1 MNMNMRSWY
10 KAVAVTVATS
20 SLGISVQAQN
30 VVYDASKQI
39 GTTLVQSFYSTNEFG
54 DQIKL
59 AGAGPLDRTIGQFKF
74 EYYLSRLVTG
84 NEKVTLR
91 IYDNTGANGQPNNLL
106 WDSGAI
112 ALNERTGYQTL
123 VVNNPTDASGNALTV
138 PDWITWTVSFAGI
151 EGNESVG
158 LLLRDTP
165 TIGED
170 YTDYWDKTP
179 AGWQT
184 KIIQDTPVTFGAQ
197 VVAVPE
203 PTTIQLGLL
212 GALGLLG
219 SLAVRRRSSK

>member
-10 KAVAVTVATS
+10 KALAVTTATT
-20 SLGISVQAQN
+20 SLGFSVQAQN
-30 VVYDASKQI
+30 VVYDASTKI
-39 GTTLVQSFYSTNEFG
+39 ATGLVQSLSSTNEFG

-59 AGAGPLDRTIGQFKF
+59 AGSGPLDRTIGQFKL
-74 EYYLSRLVTG
+74 EYYLSRLVSG
-84 NEKVTLR
+84 DEKITIRL
-91 IYDNTGANGQPNNLL
+91 YDNTGAQGQPNNLL

-112 ALNERTGYQTL
+112 SLNERTGYQTL
-123 VVNNPTDASGNALTV
+123 VVNNPTDVSGNALTV
-138 PDWITWTVSFAGI
+138 PDWITWTVSFSGI
-151 EGNESVG
+151 EGNETAG

-170 YTDYWDKTP
+170 YTDYWEKTP
-179 AGWQT
+179 DGWQT

-203 PTTIQLGLL
+203 PTTMALGVL
-212 GALGLLG
+212 GALGLFG